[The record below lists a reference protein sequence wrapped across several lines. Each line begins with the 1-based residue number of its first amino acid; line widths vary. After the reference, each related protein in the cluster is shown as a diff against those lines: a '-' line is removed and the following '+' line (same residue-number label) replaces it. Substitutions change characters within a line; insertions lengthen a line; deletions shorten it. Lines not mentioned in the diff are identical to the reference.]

1 MKAIIGAL
9 TAVALLLTLTPAS
22 EAACTSSGHRSQGLP
37 SVNAL
42 FAVPAVA
49 AAAESAAVQAQGVGG
64 SIVGLWHTTFY
75 LGDGPTV
82 WDEAYELWHSDGTE
96 VAIDN
101 AVPPVLG
108 NVCIGVWHQDGG
120 IIKLRHV
127 TWNWNLDGSKAGR
140 FLLLATVSVG
150 SKGNVFSGH
159 FVTDS
164 YDLDGNVIPELHA
177 EGVVQGLRMT
187 PDEGQ

>member
-42 FAVPAVA
+42 FAVA